1 VVDAPGL
8 VSIVIAAGD
17 HDRVDDVAAAV
28 TSAIDQRVDPMEVIV
43 VGPSATVAALDGS
56 ADPRVRLVEAADGTG
71 LAARRNV
78 GVARSAGA
86 FLAVHDVGDRAHPQ
100 RIGHQLQVMA
110 ETGTRA
116 CVAPCFRVDAHGEPR
131 ADAARPPLGDVAGT
145 LVSERALL
153 DEVGGF
159 DEARDVG
166 DGGDEE
172 LLDRLEHVVGYA
184 AIGRVQVPLVVG
196 RRRRVQGHDA
206 LVARSASRRA
216 HYFGAR
222 PPAPTA
228 S

>member
-8 VSIVIAAGD
+8 VSVVIAAGD
-17 HDRVDDVAAAV
+17 HDRVDEVAAAV
-28 TSAIDQRVDPMEVIV
+28 ASATDQRVDPAEVIV

-56 ADPRVRLVEAADGTG
+56 PDRRVRLVEAAAGTG
-71 LAARRNV
+71 LAARRNL
-78 GVARSAGA
+78 GVARSAGP

-100 RIGHQLQVMA
+100 RIGHQLRVMA

-116 CVAPCFRVDAHGEPR
+116 CVAPCFRVDAHGQPR

-145 LVSERALL
+145 LVIERALL

-159 DEARDVG
+159 DEAHDLG

-172 LLDRLEHVVGYA
+172 LLDRLEHVSGYA

-196 RRRRVQGHDA
+196 RRWVQGHDA
-206 LVARSASRRA
+206 HVARSASRRA

-228 S
+228 P